1 MTKNVFLVTSAINT
15 KFGIFNSQDRLQQ
28 TLATVSRIREK
39 APGAKIIFLEMA
51 ALPLSEEQSKAIAD
65 AVDYVIDFTTD
76 PAVQSLYHSTDNW
89 DVVKNVTEVMCF
101 GKALKMLY
109 HDTNQLADTQR
120 IFKISG
126 RYQLS
131 DEFDIGFYDQYRVQT
146 NIIVSKSRSSQF
158 DISLTQVPR
167 QFMSRLWSWPT
178 ALTEEIIQVYDQ
190 GLRFMQSRI
199 LQGGYVDIEHL
210 LYKFLDHNK
219 IIEMDTIGIHGNI
232 GPNGQ
237 LVKD

>member
-1 MTKNVFLVTSAINT
+1 MSKNIFLVTSAINT
-15 KFGIFNSQDRLQQ
+15 KFGIFNSQDRLTQ
-28 TLATVSRIREK
+28 TLATIDKIKEK
-39 APGAKIIFLEMA
+39 APGSKIIFLEMA
-51 ALPLSEEQSKAIAD
+51 ALPLTGEQAEAITQS
-65 AVDYVIDFTTD
+65 VDYLIDFTTD
-76 PAVQSLYHSTDNW
+76 QSVQELYHSTDNW

-109 HDTNQLADTQR
+109 HDTGQLAGSNR

-131 DEFDIGFYDQYRVQT
+131 DDFDIDYYDQYNVQT
-146 NIIVSKSRSSQF
+146 NIIISKNRSSQF
-158 DISLTQVPR
+158 DIRLTQVPR

-178 ALTEEIIQVYDQ
+178 QLTEEIIQVYDR
-190 GLRFMQSRI
+190 GLNFMQSRI
-199 LQGGYVDIEHL
+199 LDGGYIDIEHL
-210 LYKFLDHNK
+210 LYKFLDHEK
-219 IIEMDTIGIHGNI
+219 IIERDIIGIYGNI